1 MGYKEDVCG
10 IAEQLEAYLRES
22 RQAEKPVIH
31 QLPMRRI
38 IEHLDLENLAAR
50 GGLGGHRLQQFLGD
64 YLETTTR
71 LHHPHFMAHQV
82 ATPHPSGSYGALV
95 DALTNNAMA
104 IYEMGPGAAS
114 IEYFVVNWMLRH
126 AGWTPAP
133 LEELKARHHESCGG
147 GLLTHGGSLA
157 NLTALLMARNV
168 AAPEAWSAGTPKD
181 LVVLAG
187 PPAHYSLSR
196 AVSILGMGQQ
206 ALVLLPADPYGVVDA
221 DRLEEVY
228 DTVTQQGKRVMAV
241 VANACQT
248 AAGLYDP
255 LKAMAQFCRRHDLW
269 LHVDGAHGASALLSP
284 THRFRLEGL
293 ELADSLTWDAHKML
307 RAPVLCAALLTRDH
321 RNLDHT
327 FAQDAPYLF
336 HDKEEPGIDF
346 AHRTVECTK
355 AGLGLRFFMALG
367 ALGEQELGRFV
378 QQQYDL
384 ALQAWHLMAAMPG
397 LELGPQPQSNIL
409 CFRVKGSDPLQ
420 LSLRDQMNREGSF
433 YLSSTLLAGRR
444 YLRAV
449 LMNPET
455 TLAHVEAVVH
465 RVLELAGTVGA
476 AGTV

>member
-1 MGYKEDVCG
+1 MGYKDDLHGV
-10 IAEQLEAYLRES
+10 ANLLDAYLEAS
-22 RQAEKPVIH
+22 IQGTPPVIH
-31 QLPMRRI
+31 QQAMRQNI
-38 IEHLDLENLAAR
+38 QNLDLERLALE
-50 GGLGGHRLQQFLGD
+50 GGLHGERLQQFLTD
-64 YLETTTR
+64 YLDTTTR

-114 IEYFVVNWMLRH
+114 VEYFVVNWMLRH

-133 LEELKARHHESCGG
+133 LEELKARHNEPFGG

-157 NLTALLMARNV
+157 NLTALLMARNL
-168 AAPEAWSAGTPKD
+168 AAPESWQKGVPKD

-196 AVSILGMGQQ
+196 AVSILGLGQQ
-206 ALVLLPADPYGVVDA
+206 ALVALPADAYGVVLP
-221 DRLEEVY
+221 DRLEDVY
-228 DTVTQQGKRVMAV
+228 SDLQRQGKRVMAV

-255 LKAMAQFCRRHDLW
+255 LKPMAQFCRRHGLW
-269 LHVDGAHGASALLSP
+269 LHVDGAHGASALLSQ
-284 THRFRLEGL
+284 THRFRLDGL

-321 RNLDHT
+321 RNLDHI
-327 FAQDAPYLF
+327 FSQDAPYLF
-336 HDKEEPGIDF
+336 HQKDEPGIDF

-355 AGLGLRFFMALG
+355 AGLGLRFFMVLGAMGEQALG
-367 ALGEQELGRFV
+367 QYV
-378 QQQYDL
+378 QRQYDL
-384 ALQAWHLMAAMPG
+384 AAQAWQFLG
-397 LELGPQPQSNIL
+397 TQGDLEMGPLPQSNIL
-409 CFRVKGSDPLQ
+409 CFRVQGSDALQ
-420 LSLRDQMNREGSF
+420 LAIRDQMNREGSF
-433 YLSSTLLAGRR
+433 YLSSTLLAGKR

-455 TLAHVEAVVH
+455 TMAHIEALAHK
-465 RVLELAGTVGA
+465 VLGLAKQLIIT
-476 AGTV
+476 